1 MIKNKT
7 LADRYARAFM
17 EYGRETIGIEKALS
31 NLIKARRLL
40 SETDQLMEMLQ
51 NPGIAFTDK
60 YSIVDKVFID
70 DFSDEIKNFLK
81 TLIENGRI
89 GFFHD
94 IVEYARIKYSHDG
107 MEEVLIKTS
116 YILDLDLM
124 QRVETALETRF
135 NKKFKFYFEIDG
147 NLLGGIQ
154 VVIGNTLIDGS
165 LQKSLKGLKE
175 KLKLAKVN

>member
-17 EYGRETIGIEKALS
+17 EYGRETVGIEKALS
-31 NLIKARRLL
+31 NLTKARRLF
-40 SETDQLMEMLQ
+40 SEADQLMEMLQ
-51 NPGIAFTDK
+51 NPGISVTDK
-60 YSIVDKVFID
+60 YSIIDKVFID
-70 DFSDEIKNFLK
+70 DFSDEIKDFLK
-81 TLIENGRI
+81 VLIENGRI

-107 MEEVLIKTS
+107 MEEVLIRTS

-124 QRVETALETRF
+124 QRIETALEKKF

-147 NLLGGIQ
+147 DLLGGIQ

-165 LQKSLKGLKE
+165 LRKSLNGLK
-175 KLKLAKVN
+175 KKMKLAKAN

>member
-17 EYGRETIGIEKALS
+17 EYGRETVGIEKALS
-31 NLIKARRLL
+31 NLTKARRLL
-40 SETDQLMEMLQ
+40 LETNQLMEMFQ
-51 NPGIAFTDK
+51 NPGIAVTDK
-60 YSIVDKVFID
+60 YSIIDKVFID
-70 DFSDEIKNFLK
+70 DFSDEVKDFLK
-81 TLIENGRI
+81 VLVENGRI
-89 GFFHD
+89 SFFYD

-107 MEEVLIKTS
+107 MEEVLIRTS

-124 QRVETALETRF
+124 QRIETALEKRF

-147 NLLGGIQ
+147 DLLGGVQ

-165 LQKSLKGLKE
+165 LRKSLKGLK
-175 KLKLAKVN
+175 KKMKLAKAN